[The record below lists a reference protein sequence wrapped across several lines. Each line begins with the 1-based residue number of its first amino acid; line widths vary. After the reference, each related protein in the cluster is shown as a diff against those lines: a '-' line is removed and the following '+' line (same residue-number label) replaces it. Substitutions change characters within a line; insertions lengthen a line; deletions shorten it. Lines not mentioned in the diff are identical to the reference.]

1 MAVGSDVGGSGGCGG
16 GGGSRSEV
24 SLEDRSWEDM
34 SDMADCR
41 GFGAGIGDGGGEA
54 RFSRV

>member
-1 MAVGSDVGGSGGCGG
+1 MAVGSDVGGS

-24 SLEDRSWEDM
+24 SLEDRSWVDM
-34 SDMADCR
+34 SDMTDFR